1 MNKNLTSTRRTAQ
14 LALLSITA
22 IWGWT
27 FVIIKESL
35 SSVGTFTFLFYRFSL
50 ATLILAAL
58 FWPHLR
64 KADPKSWLNGIWI
77 GVALFIGYA
86 LQTYGL
92 NFTTASNSAFI
103 TGLSVVIVPILGIIL
118 LGQRIGRSAWMGVGT
133 SALGLALIVFGRSTD
148 IFSINLGD
156 LLTITATFGFAF
168 QILWISHVTRPE
180 NYKVI
185 LVAQIAVVA
194 VFSGLG
200 MLLGEGAVLPHSD
213 AVWQGIL
220 FTSILATVVALGVQ
234 VRFQTQL
241 TAVQTAIIF
250 TCEPVFGGIF
260 GFLLRGEQ
268 FVNGQWLG
276 AVLIIAGMIISQ
288 GPAKDKSES
297 LGLTRSSD
305 L

>member
-22 IWGWT
+22 IWGWS

-35 SSVGTFTFLFYRFSL
+35 INVGTYTFLFYRFSL
-50 ATLILAAL
+50 ATIILIAL

-64 KADPKSWLNGIWI
+64 KADPKTWRNGILI
-77 GVALFIGYA
+77 GIALFIGYS

-103 TGLSVVIVPILGIIL
+103 TGLSVVIVPILGMIL
-118 LGQRIGRSAWMGVGT
+118 LGQRIGRAAWLGVGT
-133 SALGLALIVFGRSTD
+133 SALGLALIVFGRSTES
-148 IFSINLGD
+148 FSINLGH
-156 LLTITATFGFAF
+156 LLTITATVGFAF

-194 VFSGLG
+194 LFSGLG
-200 MLLGEGAVLPHSD
+200 MLLTEGPVLPYTLS
-213 AVWQGIL
+213 VWEGIL
-220 FTSILATVVALGVQ
+220 FTSILATVVALGIQ
-234 VRFQTQL
+234 VRFQTQA

-250 TCEPVFGGIF
+250 AFEPVFGGIF
-260 GFLLRGEQ
+260 GYLFRGEQ
-268 FVNGQWLG
+268 FANWQWLG
-276 AVLIIAGMIISQ
+276 AIFIIAAMIISQ
-288 GPAKDKSES
+288 LPARVKEV
-297 LGLTRSSD
+297 T
-305 L
+305 